1 MKKLIVNADDF
12 GLTERINQGI
22 VEGHRSGIITSTTLM
37 ANGSAF
43 DSALQQARENPQLGV
58 GIHLNLTQGPP
69 ISAAAKIS
77 SLVDSEGNFCHTAF
91 QLARRTWQCPHLL
104 LEIETELRAQT
115 EKVLSVR
122 LQPSHLDGHKH
133 FHAYP
138 AIFNIIVLLAR
149 DYGIPAIRRVAERSA
164 GFFHLIQRFP
174 LSFHQ
179 ILKQYLTGRALTLL
193 SWNVKAKMNQA
204 GLQCA
209 DQVMGITQTGFLDQP
224 TLENLLCHL
233 PSGCTELMC
242 HAGYVDSALRSMP
255 TRLLEQR
262 EVELRA
268 LTLPIIREQIIRMNI
283 QLTNYRSLPEIP

>member
-1 MKKLIVNADDF
+1 
-12 GLTERINQGI
+12 
-22 VEGHRSGIITSTTLM
+22 M
-37 ANGSAF
+37 ANGQAF
-43 DSALQQARENPQLGV
+43 DSALQLARENPHLGV

-69 ISAAAKIS
+69 ISSAAKIP
-77 SLVDSEGNFCHTAF
+77 SLVNTEGNFGHTAF
-91 QLARRTWQCPHLL
+91 QLARRTWQCRHLL

-115 EKVLSVR
+115 EKVLAAR

-138 AIFNIIVLLAR
+138 AVFNIIMQLAR
-149 DYGIPAIRRVAERSA
+149 DYGIPAIRRVSERSA
-164 GFFHLIQRFP
+164 GVTHLIWRFP
-174 LSFHQ
+174 LSVHQ

-193 SWNVKAKMNQA
+193 SRNVKAKMNQA

-224 TLENLLCHL
+224 TLENMLCHL

-242 HAGYVDSALRSMP
+242 HPGYVDSALRRLP

-268 LTLPIIREQIIRMNI
+268 LTLPALREQIVRMHI
-283 QLTNYRSLPEIP
+283 QLTNYRSLP